1 MLWSNLCFSSNLTY
15 VSEAQSE
22 NEQEEVLE
30 AVAPFPHH
38 KDSESELGTEEEDD
52 YYSDD
57 EAVEEEEEGEND
69 GTNVKD
75 DILDGI
81 TLKKL
86 MSSKCQAAV
95 KGRANFV

>member
-1 MLWSNLCFSSNLTY
+1 MLWSNLWFSSNLTY

-81 TLKKL
+81 TLKKTY
-86 MSSKCQAAV
+86 V
-95 KGRANFV
+95 KQVPSCSQG